1 MEWKKSVGAKNL
13 IFYFY
18 FNMKDIKAIFDIWN
32 DSIKAVVFADEEWK
46 NTILAK
52 HMESTQWM
60 RKWKILDSES
70 FTRCINNITENF
82 IKKLWGDFIDEVF
95 VGISHPDSVVK
106 RISEQKRIM
115 DPEIGEND
123 VEHLSKVIADVAV
136 KNNMET
142 IKIVPVHRII
152 DEEKKEKDPIGLK
165 GKRLELVADAFM
177 IPKNLYNWIMESFDN
192 VWLSISDVVPNI
204 LSSSEIILDYDRKDL
219 WTVLID
225 IWKNQTSYTIF
236 EDWYPLWYW
245 TIAIWWEDVTKDI
258 SIWMQI
264 DIKEAEDIKK
274 TYWTAIIDKNII
286 QDSPLDIHFLTEI
299 INSRYE
305 EIFNKINNHLRK
317 LDRDW
322 RLPWWVIL
330 IWWWSKLPNLDL
342 LSKDIFKLATF
353 YGKDNQLHLWDI
365 SNNIQFTNVLW
376 TFIWSNKYM
385 DWRKWSGLKI
395 NWNIWWSV
403 KKFFK
408 DLF

>member
-1 MEWKKSVGAKNL
+1 
-13 IFYFY
+13 
-18 FNMKDIKAIFDIWN
+18 MKDIKAIFDIWN

-95 VGISHPDSVVK
+95 VGISHPDSIVK
-106 RISEQKRIM
+106 RIAEQKRVM
-115 DPEIGEND
+115 DPEIWEND
-123 VEHLSKVIADVAV
+123 VEHLSKVIADIAI

-152 DEEKKEKDPIGLK
+152 DEEKKEKDPIWLK

-177 IPKNLYNWIMESFDN
+177 IPKNLYNWIMEAFDN
-192 VWLSISDVVPNI
+192 VWLSISDIVPNI
-204 LSSSEIILDYDRKDL
+204 LSSSEIILDYDRRDL

-236 EDWYPLWYW
+236 EDWYPLWYG
-245 TIAIWWEDVTKDI
+245 TIAIWGEDVTKDI
-258 SIWMQI
+258 SIGMQI

-274 TYWTAIIDKNII
+274 TYWTAIVDKNIA

-299 INSRYE
+299 ISSRYE
-305 EIFNKINNHLRK
+305 EIFNKINNHLK
-317 LDRDW
+317 IFDKDW

-342 LSKDIFKLATF
+342 LSKDTFKLATF
-353 YGKDNQLHLWDI
+353 YGKDNQLNLWDI

-385 DWRKWSGLKI
+385 DWRKWSWLKI
-395 NWNIWWSV
+395 NWNIWWSI

>member
-1 MEWKKSVGAKNL
+1 
-13 IFYFY
+13 
-18 FNMKDIKAIFDIWN
+18 
-32 DSIKAVVFADEEWK
+32 
-46 NTILAK
+46 
-52 HMESTQWM
+52 
-60 RKWKILDSES
+60 
-70 FTRCINNITENF
+70 
-82 IKKLWGDFIDEVF
+82 
-95 VGISHPDSVVK
+95 
-106 RISEQKRIM
+106 
-115 DPEIGEND
+115 
-123 VEHLSKVIADVAV
+123 
-136 KNNMET
+136 
-142 IKIVPVHRII
+142 
-152 DEEKKEKDPIGLK
+152 
-165 GKRLELVADAFM
+165 M